1 MTRILFRQTGSAKVL
16 LIITVVL
23 GLIWT
28 VAVIAQMSALANVI
42 GRVFMQHQSLALL
55 WTPLLVLLATIIARS
70 LLTWIREVCAQESAI
85 RVKTGLREQ
94 LFAHLIHLGPAFTR
108 KEETGELVATLN
120 DGVERLDAYISRYL
134 PQIYLSAGIPALI
147 FIYLLR
153 VDWISAALLLFT
165 APIIP
170 LLMVLIG
177 RIAEDHTQK
186 QWLALS
192 RMSAHFLDALQGL
205 PTLKIFGR
213 SQEES
218 QRIGEV
224 SENFRQATMKVL
236 RIAFLSG
243 MVLEFMAAM
252 AIALVAVMLGIR
264 LLNRDISFEQ
274 ALLVLLLAPEFYR
287 PLRDLGTHRH
297 AGMEGKAAAQRI
309 SEILNTPLQLQ
320 GPSSPGKQASKVP
333 QTPEDLTIAFTNVS
347 YTYPGSSQPAVEK
360 INLTLPAR
368 SCTALVGR
376 SGAGKSTLV
385 NLLLR
390 FIDNESGAITING
403 IPLNELPLEQW
414 RSLVAFVSQ
423 RPYIFYGSAEENIRM
438 ARPTATQEEV
448 IAAAEMA
455 GAHEFLTQLPQG
467 YATQLGERGTRL
479 SMGQA
484 QRIAIARAL
493 LKNAPL
499 LILDEPT
506 SSLDPRSESLIQQAL
521 ERLMRERTVL
531 VIAHRYN
538 TIKQATQV
546 AVLEHGQLIE
556 VGSQTKLLTTP
567 QQSFYAK
574 LLHAHSGR
582 EVNA

>member
-1 MTRILFRQTGSAKVL
+1 
-16 LIITVVL
+16 
-23 GLIWT
+23 
-28 VAVIAQMSALANVI
+28 
-42 GRVFMQHQSLALL
+42 
-55 WTPLLVLLATIIARS
+55 
-70 LLTWIREVCAQESAI
+70 
-85 RVKTGLREQ
+85 
-94 LFAHLIHLGPAFTR
+94 
-108 KEETGELVATLN
+108 
-120 DGVERLDAYISRYL
+120 
-134 PQIYLSAGIPALI
+134 
-147 FIYLLR
+147 
-153 VDWISAALLLFT
+153 
-165 APIIP
+165 
-170 LLMVLIG
+170 
-177 RIAEDHTQK
+177 
-186 QWLALS
+186 
-192 RMSAHFLDALQGL
+192 
-205 PTLKIFGR
+205 
-213 SQEES
+213 
-218 QRIGEV
+218 
-224 SENFRQATMKVL
+224 
-236 RIAFLSG
+236 
-243 MVLEFMAAM
+243 
-252 AIALVAVMLGIR
+252 
-264 LLNRDISFEQ
+264 
-274 ALLVLLLAPEFYR
+274 
-287 PLRDLGTHRH
+287 
-297 AGMEGKAAAQRI
+297 
-309 SEILNTPLQLQ
+309 
-320 GPSSPGKQASKVP
+320 
-333 QTPEDLTIAFTNVS
+333 
-347 YTYPGSSQPAVEK
+347 
-360 INLTLPAR
+360 
-368 SCTALVGR
+368 
-376 SGAGKSTLV
+376 
-385 NLLLR
+385 LR

>member
-1 MTRILFRQTGSAKVL
+1 
-16 LIITVVL
+16 
-23 GLIWT
+23 
-28 VAVIAQMSALANVI
+28 
-42 GRVFMQHQSLALL
+42 
-55 WTPLLVLLATIIARS
+55 
-70 LLTWIREVCAQESAI
+70 
-85 RVKTGLREQ
+85 
-94 LFAHLIHLGPAFTR
+94 
-108 KEETGELVATLN
+108 
-120 DGVERLDAYISRYL
+120 
-134 PQIYLSAGIPALI
+134 
-147 FIYLLR
+147 
-153 VDWISAALLLFT
+153 
-165 APIIP
+165 
-170 LLMVLIG
+170 
-177 RIAEDHTQK
+177 
-186 QWLALS
+186 
-192 RMSAHFLDALQGL
+192 
-205 PTLKIFGR
+205 
-213 SQEES
+213 
-218 QRIGEV
+218 
-224 SENFRQATMKVL
+224 
-236 RIAFLSG
+236 
-243 MVLEFMAAM
+243 
-252 AIALVAVMLGIR
+252 
-264 LLNRDISFEQ
+264 
-274 ALLVLLLAPEFYR
+274 
-287 PLRDLGTHRH
+287 
-297 AGMEGKAAAQRI
+297 MEGKAAAQRI

-320 GPSSPGKQASKVP
+320 SPSSPGKQASKVP

-347 YTYPGSSQPAVEK
+347 YTYPGSSQPAVAK

-455 GAHEFLTQLPQG
+455 GAHEFITQLPQG

>member
-448 IAAAEMA
+448 IAAAEIA

>member
-1 MTRILFRQTGSAKVL
+1 
-16 LIITVVL
+16 
-23 GLIWT
+23 
-28 VAVIAQMSALANVI
+28 
-42 GRVFMQHQSLALL
+42 
-55 WTPLLVLLATIIARS
+55 
-70 LLTWIREVCAQESAI
+70 
-85 RVKTGLREQ
+85 VKTGLREQ